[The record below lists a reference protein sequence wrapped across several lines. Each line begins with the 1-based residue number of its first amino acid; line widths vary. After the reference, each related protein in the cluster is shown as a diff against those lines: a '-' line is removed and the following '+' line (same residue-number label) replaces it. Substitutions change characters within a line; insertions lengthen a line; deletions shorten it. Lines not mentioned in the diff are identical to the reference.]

1 MKLQYSRITKTLYK
15 MFYENNGEY
24 GEFFV
29 DIQNDGTAEIF
40 GKDNEYADVLTKAFK
55 DAITYKEE

>member
-1 MKLQYSRITKTLYK
+1 MKLNYVRITKTTYK

-24 GEFFV
+24 GEFFI
-29 DIQNDGTAEIF
+29 DIKGDGTAEIY
-40 GKDNEYADVLTKAFK
+40 GKDNEYAETLTKAFQ